1 MCVNCVVFSPK
12 YDNGIPKI
20 HFIIFLL
27 LFIFA
32 VTNDNVSY
40 ATKSMYMEQ
49 YNNFINSIKQK
60 E

>member
-1 MCVNCVVFSPK
+1 MCINGVVFSPK

-20 HFIIFLL
+20 HFIIYLL

-32 VTNDNVSY
+32 VTNDNVSS
-40 ATKSMYMEQ
+40 AAKNTYMEQ
-49 YNNFINSIKQK
+49 YNNFINFIKQK